1 MWAKRIEKIFMQLLG
16 VILSIAFLFPIYVLA
31 INSFKPLRD
40 IYKNAINFPETWSVE
55 NYIKAFD
62 RLNFFN
68 SFTNSLKIT
77 GLTVVIIIFI
87 SSLAAWALVRYKTR
101 ASNVIF
107 MIFASAMLI
116 PFQCVML
123 PLIRNMGQLHL
134 LNTPGLIFMYQGF
147 GCSMA
152 IILFDGFIKNIPLEL
167 EEAATIDGCGMF
179 RRFFCIVLPL
189 LKPIIVTVA
198 ILNVMSTWNDYL
210 LPSLVINKEGI
221 QTLPL
226 KTFLFF
232 GQFAKKWDLAT
243 AGLVLCMIP
252 IIIFYLCCQKYIVKG
267 VTEGAVKG

>member
-1 MWAKRIEKIFMQLLG
+1 MWATRIEKIFMQLLG

-87 SSLAAWALVRYKTR
+87 SSLAAWALVRYKTK

-123 PLIRNMGQLHL
+123 PLVRNMGQLHL

-152 IILFDGFIKNIPLEL
+152 IILFHGFIKNIPLEL

-243 AGLVLCMIP
+243 AGLVMCMIP

>member
-1 MWAKRIEKIFMQLLG
+1 MWEKRIEKIFMQLLG

-152 IILFDGFIKNIPLEL
+152 IILFHGFIKNIPLEL

>member
-147 GCSMA
+147 G
-152 IILFDGFIKNIPLEL
+152 
-167 EEAATIDGCGMF
+167 
-179 RRFFCIVLPL
+179 
-189 LKPIIVTVA
+189 
-198 ILNVMSTWNDYL
+198 
-210 LPSLVINKEGI
+210 
-221 QTLPL
+221 
-226 KTFLFF
+226 
-232 GQFAKKWDLAT
+232 
-243 AGLVLCMIP
+243 
-252 IIIFYLCCQKYIVKG
+252 
-267 VTEGAVKG
+267 